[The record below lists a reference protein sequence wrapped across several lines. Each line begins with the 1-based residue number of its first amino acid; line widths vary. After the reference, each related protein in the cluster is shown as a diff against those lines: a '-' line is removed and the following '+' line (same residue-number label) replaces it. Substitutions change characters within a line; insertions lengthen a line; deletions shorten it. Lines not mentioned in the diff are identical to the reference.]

1 MKITRDNLD
10 EVQFENQDAR
20 LLIEDVVVSTSAS
33 LYYYHD
39 GEITVQKALEI
50 WYKAQAAD
58 SEVYDSVTYNCV
70 TAGELPQ
77 MELPGTLGT
86 DVKRRMATVMDGFK
100 RRVGGAWGC
109 RAGAM
114 LK

>member
-58 SEVYDSVTYNCV
+58 CEAYDCV
-70 TAGELPQ
+70 TAGELAQ
-77 MELPGTLGT
+77 VELPGELGT
-86 DVKRRMATVMDGFK
+86 DVKRRMAAVVDGFR

-109 RAGAM
+109 RAG
-114 LK
+114 LTVK

>member
-1 MKITRDNLD
+1 MKITWDNLD

-58 SEVYDSVTYNCV
+58 SEVCDSVTYNRV

-77 MELPGTLGT
+77 MELGGRWGGGKKKKKKKKKFCFHRQPLS
-86 DVKRRMATVMDGFK
+86 ASFK
-100 RRVGGAWGC
+100 
-109 RAGAM
+109 
-114 LK
+114 